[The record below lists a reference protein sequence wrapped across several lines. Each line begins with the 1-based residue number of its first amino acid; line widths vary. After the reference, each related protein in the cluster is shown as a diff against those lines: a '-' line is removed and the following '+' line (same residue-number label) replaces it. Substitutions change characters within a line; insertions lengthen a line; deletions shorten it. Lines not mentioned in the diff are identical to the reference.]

1 MAKDKRLTIEE
12 RRAWAGFSFI
22 TPWII
27 GFFLL
32 YLYPLLTSLATTFCR
47 LDILVG
53 KMELSWMGFGNYIFA
68 FRQDPTFVR
77 DLIANLKVV
86 AYDLPGTLVFSM
98 VVSLLLTQK
107 FKTNSFFKVIFFLP
121 IIMSSGIIL
130 QKLNQDA
137 IANMLMSGERSSN
150 MFKSY
155 LLQRRLE
162 EMGLTSDIIQL
173 ITGTANSIFSLA
185 LKSSVQIL
193 LFIAGLQSI
202 SPALYEAAAIDGCT
216 AWEKYW
222 KITFP
227 MLSPII
233 LIALIYTLTDNFISS
248 GNSTMNKII
257 QEGHNANF
265 AYGSTLAWIYFVIIG
280 AIIGLAYWIFNRRIS
295 YIEM

>member
-1 MAKDKRLTIEE
+1 MTKAKNMSIES

-22 TPWII
+22 VPWII

-32 YLYPLLTSLATTFCR
+32 YLYPLLTSLAMTFCR

-53 KMELSWMGFGNYIFA
+53 KMELSWIGLSNYTYA

-77 DLIANLKVV
+77 DLITNLKVV
-86 AYDLPGTLVFSM
+86 AYDLPGTLIFSM

-107 FKTNSFFKVIFFLP
+107 FKSNSFFKVIFFLP
-121 IIMSSGIIL
+121 VIMSSGIIL
-130 QKLNQDA
+130 QKLNQDT
-137 IANMLMSGERSSN
+137 IANMLLSGERSSN

-155 LLQRRLE
+155 LLQQKLE
-162 EMGLTSDIIQL
+162 ELGMTSDIIAL
-173 ITGTANSIFSLA
+173 ITQMANSVFSLA

-193 LFIAGLQSI
+193 LFIAGLQAI
-202 SPALYEAAAIDGCT
+202 SPALYEAADIDGCT
-216 AWEKYW
+216 AWEKFW

-233 LIALIYTLTDNFISS
+233 LLTLVYTLTDNFFSA
-248 GNSTMNKII
+248 GNTTMSKII
-257 QEGHNANF
+257 EEGQNANF

-280 AIIGLAYWIFNRRIS
+280 AVIGLAYWVVNRRIS
-295 YIEM
+295 YIEL